1 MCFPSICEEEIPSS
15 LHKQIICGA
24 SGRTA
29 RKCCRAALNSA
40 PVVRRTT
47 YLGIQAWNTTSTVGT
62 RCLPGQTSVVLPRV
76 CEQPREFVL
85 GN

>member
-24 SGRTA
+24 SGRAA
-29 RKCCRAALNSA
+29 RKCCGAALNSTC
-40 PVVRRTT
+40 VMSRSTD
-47 YLGIQAWNTTSTVGT
+47 LGIQTWKSTSTVGT
-62 RCLPGQTSVVLPRV
+62 HCLPGQSSVVLPRA
-76 CEQPREFVL
+76 CGQLREFVL